1 MENIFFITAL
11 LLGNQ
16 FAFGM
21 SHLVLNTLAEGLGIE
36 RDEVIKLLQINESE
50 IRTINYEE
58 SGDYKGYCA
67 TLNNGDKICADFFVA
82 GPHQGSFFCV
92 RSTCDK
98 RGSLYQILLNND
110 TYDQLR
116 NLHEAQNH

>member
-1 MENIFFITAL
+1 MLNVRTSVQFL
-11 LLGNQ
+11 MPQ

-58 SGDYKGYCA
+58 SGDYK
-67 TLNNGDKICADFFVA
+67 
-82 GPHQGSFFCV
+82 
-92 RSTCDK
+92 
-98 RGSLYQILLNND
+98 
-110 TYDQLR
+110 
-116 NLHEAQNH
+116 